1 MNYKFS
7 LQVLLEHR
15 KNLENEARRLYV
27 EAVSKVDEA
36 TAELNEFYAQ
46 VDRTREQNAKLERS
60 GGTSSAALIANDNFI
75 SGQKYRIES
84 QRKKIRGLKTAAE
97 DLQEALIEA
106 AKERKSLEK
115 LKERRTEEFK
125 KDLRKRELKETD
137 EIVTLRHKREGG
149 TS

>member
-15 KNLENEARRLYV
+15 KTLENEARRLYV
-27 EAVSKVDEA
+27 EAVSKVDQA
-36 TAELNEFYAQ
+36 TAELNEFYDQ
-46 VDRTREQNAKLERS
+46 VDRTRVENASLERS
-60 GGTSSAALIANDNFI
+60 GGTSAAALVANDNFI
-75 SGQKYRIES
+75 SGQKYRIEA
-84 QRKKIRGLKTAAE
+84 QRKKIRELKSAAE
-97 DLQEALIEA
+97 ELQEALIEA

-125 KDLRKRELKETD
+125 KDLRKRELKAND

-149 TS
+149 M